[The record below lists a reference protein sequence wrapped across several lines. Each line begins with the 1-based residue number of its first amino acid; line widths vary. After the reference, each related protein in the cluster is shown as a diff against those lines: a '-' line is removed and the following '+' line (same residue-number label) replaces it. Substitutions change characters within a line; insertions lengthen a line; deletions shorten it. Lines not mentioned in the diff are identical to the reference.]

1 MAQADRVTVSTESAE
16 MERLRA
22 RIDEL
27 AQQLLGARDA
37 ALGAEA
43 ELGVARARIAELEHQ
58 VHVRAEEIDELR
70 SVIEAA
76 KAPPDGGPGPVDLQA
91 RVTRRVRRLTGAIG
105 S

>member
-1 MAQADRVTVSTESAE
+1 MAPTGRVTVSGESAE
-16 MERLRA
+16 VERLRA
-22 RIDEL
+22 RVDEL

-58 VHVRAEEIDELR
+58 VHIRSVEIDELR
-70 SVIEAA
+70 AA
-76 KAPPDGGPGPVDLQA
+76 IDAGRTPTDGSPDGDDFQA
-91 RVTRRVRRLTGAIG
+91 RLARRVLRLTRAIG